1 MITARISNINST
13 TTREDLENHLASKGL
28 LVAPGQ
34 RGRAFTET
42 EGGGKRTTVSFADK
56 TTFKRAL
63 ALPMADRMLGDREI
77 IIDDDFD
84 GFTVLSEGPQIDI
97 VALHGLNGHAIRSW
111 EYHEHGTT
119 FMWLRDSLPERV
131 PGARIMVYGYNA
143 NVVQDVST
151 GRLRTFADTFLERLR
166 YMREGN
172 TAANRPLILLA
183 HSMGGLIIKQALLI
197 ANTRADGRF
206 DSILNSVAGVIFLG
220 TPHRGGNGVDTAT
233 FMANFIR
240 AFKVN
245 VRADLIKSLDPS
257 SMALFDLTDDF
268 RQLVA
273 TKGIEIASL
282 FETKKTQFL
291 WPISPVWIVEE
302 QSAILGTV
310 GERKASINADHANLC
325 KFKNGVDS
333 ALVGTVQVIKEICE
347 DLLPKIVTRHPSSQ
361 PAPAPDGL
369 KYTCL
374 ADPEKLDSSDS
385 YPVFLLGKYSYWA
398 LSYIDNRYA
407 MEIVAY
413 DSQKNLVGRWSKAG
427 ARYVQR
433 IEYDEE
439 SRQVKFVGQG
449 SLSVAFGL
457 EELKVTRGTWFG

>member
-13 TTREDLENHLASKGL
+13 TTREDLQSYLALKGL
-28 LVAPGQ
+28 PVAPGQ
-34 RGRAFTET
+34 RGLAFTET
-42 EGGGKRTTVSFADK
+42 EGGGQRTTVSFADK

-63 ALPMADRMLGDREI
+63 ALPMAERMLGDREI

-84 GFTVLSEGPQIDI
+84 GFTVLSEGIQIDI

-111 EYHEHGTT
+111 EYHDRGTT
-119 FMWLRDSLPERV
+119 FMWLRDSLPENV

-143 NVVQDVST
+143 NVLQDVST
-151 GRLRTFADTFLERLR
+151 GRLRDQ
-166 YMREGN
+166 
-172 TAANRPLILLA
+172 AANRPLILLA

-206 DSILNSVAGVIFLG
+206 NSILNSVAGVIFLG

-233 FMANFIR
+233 FIANFIR

-245 VRADLIKSLDPS
+245 VRADLLKSLDPN
-257 SMALFDLTDDF
+257 SMVLFDLTDDF

-282 FETKKTQFL
+282 FETKKTKFS

-325 KFKNGVDS
+325 KFKNVADS
-333 ALVGTVQVIKEICE
+333 GLIATMQVIKEISRDVTPE
-347 DLLPKIVTRHPSSQ
+347 IVALHPSSQ

-374 ADPEKLDSSDS
+374 SDPEKLGSSDS
-385 YPVFLLGKYSYWA
+385 YPVLVLGKYSYWA

-433 IEYDEE
+433 IEYDEG
-439 SRQVKFVGQG
+439 SRQVKFVGQS

-457 EELKVTRGTWFG
+457 DELKVTRGTRFG